1 MKSYSFSLSQ
11 SLFLR
16 PFSRKCVV
24 ILWTSADVRRVW
36 VSIRGI
42 WNNQVSRMVHILSV
56 CEWQCQDCGKLN
68 LKNTQLCVHCA
79 LRWSWA
85 VMAVRCWT
93 AAAWMVLSI
102 CNCNTT
108 GIHWRSSCGGGACHS
123 LFLLGAADS
132 RRSLATLQV
141 GSGGCVPTSSL
152 KVSWRGC
159 CFSGGLPHSLL
170 STGAAGPWR
179 SLASPA
185 NLRRLPCVSCSWVGS
200 MGTSPTGSLAG

>member
-1 MKSYSFSLSQ
+1 M
-11 SLFLR
+11 
-16 PFSRKCVV
+16 
-24 ILWTSADVRRVW
+24 
-36 VSIRGI
+36 
-42 WNNQVSRMVHILSV
+42 
-56 CEWQCQDCGKLN
+56 
-68 LKNTQLCVHCA
+68 
-79 LRWSWA
+79 
-85 VMAVRCWT
+85 RCWT

-108 GIHWRSSCGGGACHS
+108 GVHWRSSCGGGACHS

-170 STGAAGPWR
+170 STGAAGPRR

-185 NLRRLPCVSCSWVGS
+185 NTEASSLRELLLGRFDGYIADRVFGWMRLFALALMCHARPYPILDLRFRRILWLSQRLHLASVGRLHPVILVLSFSVSFLRSHFGQVHGLRVQPSWE
-200 MGTSPTGSLAG
+200 